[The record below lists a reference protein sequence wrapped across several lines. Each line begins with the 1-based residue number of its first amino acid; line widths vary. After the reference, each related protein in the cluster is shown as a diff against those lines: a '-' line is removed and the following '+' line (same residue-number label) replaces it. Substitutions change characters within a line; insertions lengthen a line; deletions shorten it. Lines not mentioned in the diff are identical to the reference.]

1 MGWLLKLYLLDE
13 ASIIKIFRI
22 FKIGLI
28 HPENAPGVFKGLILG
43 IWRIEIQ
50 IIFGFWNKGK
60 EIGEIGHA

>member
-22 FKIGLI
+22 FKIGFI
-28 HPENAPGVFKGLILG
+28 HPENAPGVVKGLILG